1 MSSQTPTVA
10 LHWIMILVFGV
21 QALGGDA
28 VFFYGD
34 QCEHWISP
42 VTSGR
47 RIILQ
52 MEAPPHL
59 DRTVFAT
66 SV

>member
-1 MSSQTPTVA
+1 M
-10 LHWIMILVFGV
+10 
-21 QALGGDA
+21 
-28 VFFYGD
+28 FFYGD

-42 VTSGR
+42 VTCGR

-52 MEAPPHL
+52 MEAPPQV